1 VSATTRSAAG
11 VPDFTIVTE
20 HGGEAVSA
28 GQMARLHQRYGWA
41 GSYCHDKD
49 VLEAAC
55 GTGPGLGYLNAVSRR
70 LVAGDLSAA
79 VLAVAQQHYG
89 TRIDLRPFDA
99 CSVPF
104 DDASFDVVILFEAL
118 YYLPDIERFFTEA
131 HRLLRPRGVLLLATA
146 NKDLF
151 DFNPSPFS
159 HRYYNPPELAA
170 LLATAGFTS
179 EFFGG
184 SPISP
189 PGFSSTVFR
198 LAKKIAVACH
208 LIPRSMRGKRLLK
221 RLVFGRLVRMPRE
234 LTPDQVKFE
243 PPVPT
248 AAQRPDRIHQVL
260 YCAATKA

>member
-1 VSATTRSAAG
+1 MSGPIAAAT
-11 VPDFTIVTE
+11 PDFTIVTE
-20 HGGEAVSA
+20 HGGEPVSA
-28 GQMARLHQRYGWA
+28 GQMARLQQRYGWA
-41 GSYCHDKD
+41 GSYCQDKD

-55 GTGPGLGYLNAVSRR
+55 GTGPGLGYLKAVSRR
-70 LVAGDLSAA
+70 FVAGDLSAA

-104 DDASFDVVILFEAL
+104 EDASFDIVILFEAL
-118 YYLPDIERFFTEA
+118 YYLPEIERFFTEA

-159 HRYYNPPELAA
+159 HRYYNPPELA
-170 LLATAGFTS
+170 LILATAGFTS

-189 PGFSSTVFR
+189 PGFRSTVLR
-198 LAKKIAVACH
+198 LAKKFAVACH

-221 RLVFGRLVRMPRE
+221 RLVFGKLVRMPRE
-234 LTPDQVKFE
+234 LTPDLLKSE
-243 PPVPT
+243 PPVPIS
-248 AAQRPDRIHQVL
+248 AKQPDHRFQVL